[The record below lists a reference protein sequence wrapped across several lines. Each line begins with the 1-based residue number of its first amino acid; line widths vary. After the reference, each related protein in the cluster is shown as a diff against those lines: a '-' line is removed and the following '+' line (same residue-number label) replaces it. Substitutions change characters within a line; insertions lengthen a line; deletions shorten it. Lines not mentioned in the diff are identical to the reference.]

1 MGLLRE
7 VHIDGQ
13 PPLAA
18 TPWSKGVLSNSPG
31 ILLEGPEGIRG
42 ELHGLEAQECQWLI
56 NEETKL
62 LLHLGMTYSK
72 VPQKTIHRLVVV
84 MGDEESRHRHPN
96 F

>member
-18 TPWSKGVLSNSPG
+18 TPWSKGVLSNSSR
-31 ILLEGPEGIRG
+31 ILLESPEGIRG
-42 ELHGLEAQECQWLI
+42 ELHRLEAQDRQRLI
-56 NEETKL
+56 NEENKL

-72 VPQKTIHRLVVV
+72 VSQETIHRLVVV
-84 MGDEESRHRHPN
+84 MGKEESRQTHTN